1 MSTESGGVASAAAV
15 GPPPGMKVR
24 LSSNES
30 PFGPSLA
37 AIEAATEVMQE
48 AHLYPDDQ
56 AVALRRAIADHD
68 GLPLEQVAVGTG
80 SAALLMDA
88 VQHEC
93 ADGGEVVAFARSFVV
108 YRLGARNAGA
118 RYVEVETDGPAT
130 ADRDGYGRD
139 VERLLAAVTDATRVV
154 AIDNPGNPTGAH
166 LDGDELRAL
175 VAGMPEHVTILLDE
189 AYHHFAVSPPGA
201 DQAGRQRGYATAA
214 ELGLEHP
221 RLLVLRTFSKAHALA
236 GMRVGQ
242 LTGPAELVASLDAW
256 RTRFNVAAPSQA
268 AAIASLADRDHLR
281 RTVEGTLEGR
291 ARMAAGL
298 RELEVPFTDGLG
310 NFLTI
315 ELGTASEPVVAAY
328 AQHGVGVRPLA
339 PYGMTEQIRVSVGTS
354 DEVDALLAAS
364 REVLADVPSR
374 G

>member
-30 PFGPSLA
+30 PFGPSPA
-37 AIEAATEVMQE
+37 AIEAANAAIAE

-56 AVALRRAIADHD
+56 SIALRQAIADD
-68 GLPLEQVAVGTG
+68 EGLPVEQVAVGNG

-88 VQHEC
+88 IAHEC
-93 ADGGEVVAFARSFVV
+93 RDGGDVVSFARGFVV

-130 ADRDGYGRD
+130 HDRAGYGRD
-139 VERLLAAVTDATRVV
+139 VERLLATVDADTRVV

-166 LDGDELRAL
+166 LTGDELQAL
-175 VAGMPEHVTILLDE
+175 VNGLPAHVTILLDE
-189 AYHHFAVSPPGA
+189 AYHHFAQG
-201 DQAGRQRGYATAA
+201 QQGYNTAA
-214 ELGLEHP
+214 ELELDHP

-236 GMRVGQ
+236 GLRIGQ
-242 LTGPAELVASLDAW
+242 LTGPADLVASIDAW
-256 RTRFNVAAPSQA
+256 RPRFNVAAAAQA
-268 AAIASLADRDHLR
+268 AAIASLGDGEHLR
-281 RTVEGTLEGR
+281 HAVEGTLTGR
-291 ARMAAGL
+291 EHMADAL
-298 RELEVPFTDGLG
+298 RELGVPFTDGLG

-315 ELGTASEPVVAAY
+315 ELGTDSGPVTDAY

-339 PYGMTEQIRVSVGTS
+339 PYGMGEQIRVSVGTS
-354 DEVDALLAAS
+354 DEVDAFVTAS
-364 REVLADVPSR
+364 REVLAEVPAR
-374 G
+374 A